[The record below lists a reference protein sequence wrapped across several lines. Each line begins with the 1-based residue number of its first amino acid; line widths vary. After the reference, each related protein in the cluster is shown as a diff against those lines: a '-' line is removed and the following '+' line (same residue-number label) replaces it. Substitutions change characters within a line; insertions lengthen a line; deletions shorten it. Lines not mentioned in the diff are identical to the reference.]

1 MKTPALVLMLSVA
14 LSAQTIPWVRE
25 SARRV
30 PIAYNVDVVV
40 VGGST
45 GAVAAAVA
53 AAGKGAKVFLAAP
66 RPYLGEDVCAP
77 MRLWLEEGEVPS
89 TPLAKALFASSPGNP
104 RGPFTPMHIKKTL
117 DEALLEAKV
126 EFLFS
131 CYATD
136 VLRDARGAP
145 AGIVMANRAGRQ
157 AVVAKVIV
165 DATARASVARMAGA
179 RYGAYPGG
187 SIEFRRV
194 VVGGEAKGGDGYTA
208 LRTGLYFSGALAP
221 QVKGKPAPAPAEIVE
236 YKIKIPMADGSFA
249 SFANA
254 EQMARDLTYSE
265 GEQAITD
272 EIFQVPPDPVRG
284 TAQQPLGAFQPAG
297 VERMFVVSGSADLPR
312 DEAVRLSRPPAL
324 MEAGARI
331 GEAAAA
337 LAQRTAVVKG
347 ARVSAR
353 ELPNALTGEVKE
365 PLGGVRSMGGNPG
378 TVSSPNRTLD
388 VLARYDVV
396 VVGGGT
402 GGAPAGIGAGRSG
415 ARTLVIEYQNSLG
428 GVGTLG
434 LISNYYWGFRGGFT
448 REVPG
453 EKNWNPIQR
462 AEWWRR
468 TLRRAGTDIWFGV
481 IGCGAYVEGG
491 RVAGVVV
498 ATPQGRGVV
507 LAKTVID
514 STGNADIAAAA
525 GAETSYTGASEM
537 AQQGTGLPGVKLDA
551 RYTNTDFTIA
561 DELDMKDV
569 WHLLVYAKS
578 KNASSFDSGR
588 LVDTRERRM
597 IVGDFTMTIL
607 DQINQRTYPDTISI
621 AYSNFDTHGYTVDPY
636 FLLEHPNKKGH
647 TINVPY
653 RCLLPKG
660 LDGILVTGLG
670 VSAHRDAIPMIRMQP
685 DVQNQGYAAGM
696 AAAVAAR
703 EGRGTRAIDIRA
715 LQKRLAEV
723 GIVPESALTAT
734 DSYPLSKER
743 IADAV
748 AGLKDIPALL
758 TQPEIASP
766 LLRQAYQSAATEKD
780 KLAYAQ
786 ILAVLGDP
794 AGVDTLAA
802 AVEAQGWDKG
812 WNYRGMG
819 QFGAALSH
827 LDSQIV
833 ALGRTRDRRA
843 LPVILK
849 KLDQLD
855 DQSEFSH
862 HRAVALALE
871 SIGDPSAAAP
881 IARLLAKPGLRGRVV
896 DKVDVARERTG
907 SDTNDTRVRALSLRE
922 LGWGRALL
930 RCGDHKGLGRQILTE
945 YTRDLRGHFARHA
958 LAVLE
963 SAR

>member
-1 MKTPALVLMLSVA
+1 MKTPTLVLVLSAV
-14 LSAQTIPWVRE
+14 LCAQTIPWVRE

-53 AAGKGAKVFLAAP
+53 AAGKGATVFLAAP

-77 MRLWLEEGEVPS
+77 MRLWLEEGETPS
-89 TPLAKALFASSPGNP
+89 TPLAKALFAASPASP

-117 DEALLEAKV
+117 DQALLDAKV

-131 CYATD
+131 SYATD

-157 AVVAKVIV
+157 AVVAKVII

-179 RYGAYPGG
+179 RYPAYPGG
-187 SIEFRRV
+187 EMEFRRV
-194 VVGGEAKGGDGYTA
+194 VVGGAAKNGDNFTA
-208 LRTGLYFSGALAP
+208 HPTGLHYSGELAP
-221 QVKGKPAPAPAEIVE
+221 KVKGKPAPAPAEIVE
-236 YKIKIPMADGSFA
+236 YRIRIPMADSSFA
-249 SFANA
+249 SFAHA
-254 EQMARDLTYSE
+254 EQMARDWTYSE

-272 EIFQVPPDPVRG
+272 EVFQVPPDPVRG
-284 TAQQPLGAFQPAG
+284 LAQGPLCAFQPAG
-297 VERMFVVSGSADLPR
+297 VERMFVLSGSADLPR
-312 DEAVRLSRPPAL
+312 EQAARLLRPVAL
-324 MEAGARI
+324 IETGGRI

-337 LAQRTAVVKG
+337 VARRTAAPKDT
-347 ARVSAR
+347 RVPGVDLGR
-353 ELPNALTGEVKE
+353 TPTGEVKE
-365 PLGGVRSMGGNPG
+365 PLGGVRSMGRNLG
-378 TVSSPNRTLD
+378 TVASPTRSLD

-402 GGAPAGIGAGRSG
+402 GGAPAGIGAGRAG
-415 ARTLVIEYQNSLG
+415 ARTLVVEYQNSLG

-468 TLRRAGTDIWFGV
+468 TLRQAGTDIWFGV

-507 LAKTVID
+507 LAKTVVD

-525 GAETSYTGASEM
+525 GAETTYTGASEL

-551 RYTNTDFTIA
+551 RYTNTDFTIT

-578 KNASSFDSGR
+578 KFASDFDFGR
-588 LVDTRERRM
+588 LIDTRERRG
-597 IVGDFTMTIL
+597 IVGDFSMTLL
-607 DQINQRTYPDTISI
+607 DQMNDRTYPDTISI
-621 AYSNFDTHGYTVDPY
+621 AYSNFDSHGYTIDPY
-636 FLLEHPNKKGH
+636 LLVEHPNKKGH

-696 AAAVAAR
+696 AAAVTAR
-703 EGRGTRAIDIRA
+703 EGRPTRAIDIRA
-715 LQKRLAEV
+715 LQKRLAAI

-734 DSYPLSKER
+734 DSYPLAKER

-748 AGLKDIPALL
+748 AGLKDIPAIM
-758 TQPEIASP
+758 TQPEAASP
-766 LLRQAYQSAATEKD
+766 LLRQAYRSAATEKD
-780 KLAYAQ
+780 KLAYAH
-786 ILAVLGDP
+786 ILAVLGD
-794 AGVDTLAA
+794 ATGLETLVAALETEDWDT
-802 AVEAQGWDKG
+802 G

-819 QFGAALSH
+819 QFGAALSRV
-827 LDSQIV
+827 DSRIV

-843 LPVILK
+843 LPAILK
-849 KLDQLD
+849 KLEQLD

-871 SIGDPSAAAP
+871 AIGDPAAAAP
-881 IARLLAKPGLRGRVV
+881 IARLLAKPGLRGRVIE
-896 DKVDVARERTG
+896 KVDAAREQTG
-907 SDTNDTRVRALSLRE
+907 PDTNDTRVRALSLRE
-922 LGWGRALL
+922 LGWGRALF
-930 RCGDHKGLGRQILTE
+930 RCGDRDGLGRKILIE
-945 YTRDLRGHFARHA
+945 YTQDLRGHLARHA

-963 SAR
+963 SAK